1 MAGLNRLATLCYK
14 SIMTALPKHKMSSRD
29 FLDWASSQPKGR
41 YELVDGEVVA
51 MAPERAR
58 HTIVKHNITRT
69 LQDAIRS
76 AKLPCSVFADGI
88 SVVIND
94 TTTYEPD
101 ATVQCG
107 VTVDLDSMV
116 AEKPMI
122 VVEVTSPSSDAR
134 DNSSKLADYFTVPS
148 IAHVLIVDP
157 VRKIVIQHSRSSGP
171 DLVTRIVH
179 SHEDLRLEPPGVV
192 MAAAG
197 FYTDI

>member
-1 MAGLNRLATLCYK
+1 MAGLNRLATLCYR
-14 SIMTALPKHKMSSRD
+14 SIMIALPKHKMSSRD

-58 HTIVKHNITRT
+58 HWIVKGNVFSALRQAIG
-69 LQDAIRS
+69 DAG
-76 AKLPCSVFADGI
+76 LPCKVFTDGA

-94 TTTYEPD
+94 KTTYEPD

-107 VTVDLDSMV
+107 VTVDLESMV

-171 DLVTRIVH
+171 DLVTRIVRN
-179 SHEDLRLEPPGVV
+179 HEELRLEPPGVV